1 MSLMID
7 EKDWYI
13 RQIRTIIQVMFQLVF
28 RTEFVPFRP
37 TVEPSEPVE
46 EPYTPD
52 VLYLVLKE
60 HLAQGQI
67 CAAEDLL
74 FSYLDPEE
82 PRYLHVALDFYAC
95 LSSYDDALLK
105 SQDFSL
111 PEVQQGLV
119 DALNVYGLSS
129 DSLFK

>member
-1 MSLMID
+1 MSLIVD

-28 RTEFVPFRP
+28 RTEFIPFRP
-37 TVEPSEPVE
+37 SVELPEPVE

-52 VLYLVLKE
+52 ALYLVLKE
-60 HLAQGQI
+60 HLAQGNV

-74 FSYLDPEE
+74 FSYLDPHE

-95 LSSYDDALLK
+95 LSSYDPALLESQNFSFQEVHQGLLDAL
-105 SQDFSL
+105 
-111 PEVQQGLV
+111 
-119 DALNVYGLSS
+119 AVYGLSS